1 MKASYFVGRKIDE
14 HSSAVLIR
22 LPYDSTEEKGP
33 GNVAITEI
41 KHLNTVYYIHTVK
54 WSVRKKE

>member
-1 MKASYFVGRKIDE
+1 METVKASYFAGRKINE

-41 KHLNTVYYIHTVK
+41 KRLNTVYYIHTV
-54 WSVRKKE
+54 